1 LPSERSLR
9 SRRDAKCPRNIAL
22 TLALATA
29 VVIAQ
34 LIPVRR
40 TNPPSTGALTAP
52 DPIKRILSRACY
64 DCHSNQTRWPWYSR
78 IVPTSWLVAHD
89 VALGRKEINFSEWNR
104 YLPATRRRKLRWMG
118 RALREEAMP
127 PLFYRL
133 MHPDARL
140 TDNERSVLERW
151 VEAQTAKP

>member
-1 LPSERSLR
+1 M
-9 SRRDAKCPRNIAL
+9 RNIAL
-22 TLALATA
+22 TLTFATA
-29 VVIAQ
+29 VLIAQ

-40 TNPPSTGALTAP
+40 ANPPLTGALTAP
-52 DPIKRILSRACY
+52 DQVKRILGKACY

-78 IVPTSWLVAHD
+78 VAPTSWLVAHD
-89 VALGRKEINFSEWNR
+89 VALGRREINFSEWNR

-127 PLFYRL
+127 PLLYRL

-140 TDNERSVLERW
+140 TDSDRAVLEQW
-151 VEAQTAKP
+151 AEAQTATP